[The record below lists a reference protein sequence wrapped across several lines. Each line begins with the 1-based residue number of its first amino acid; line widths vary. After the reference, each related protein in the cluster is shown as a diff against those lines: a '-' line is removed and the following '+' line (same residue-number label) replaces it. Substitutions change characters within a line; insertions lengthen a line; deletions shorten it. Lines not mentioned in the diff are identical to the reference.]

1 MSRKYQGLIILN
13 TKALEGSVD
22 DLVGSISKEFEAEGA
37 KIDKVAQLG
46 RREFAYE
53 SRHLASG
60 HYVNYTFQGE
70 APVIAKIQARLKL
83 NGHVHLQHFSR
94 VA

>member
-1 MSRKYQGLIILN
+1 MSRKYQGLIVLN
-13 TKALEGSVD
+13 TKSLEGTVD
-22 DLVGSISKEFEAEGA
+22 ELVNSISKTFETEGA

-53 SRHLASG
+53 SRHLSSG
-60 HYVNYTFQGE
+60 HYVNFTFQG
-70 APVIAKIQARLKL
+70 AADVIKKIQARLKL

-94 VA
+94 LA